1 MADSVRI
8 LRFLLQNQ
16 GNIKSVR
23 LGQALEGDEG
33 LIGPVGS
40 ENLPWRPYW
49 LRVCKELLGS
59 TNRDSRRRLVRM
71 LQGTALMTL
80 HEQRLYH
87 GKLLRMKAE
96 ALEKFRRQARQK
108 RMNLVFDFLE
118 KGETVL
124 NRADGVKIVSQ
135 QKFEDYMERFLNLQF
150 IIYGTR
156 RYRTIAAV
164 ENALAIMT
172 NLWFGMGLGMF
183 AIEWPAY

>member
-1 MADSVRI
+1 
-8 LRFLLQNQ
+8 
-16 GNIKSVR
+16 
-23 LGQALEGDEG
+23 
-33 LIGPVGS
+33 
-40 ENLPWRPYW
+40 
-49 LRVCKELLGS
+49 
-59 TNRDSRRRLVRM
+59 
-71 LQGTALMTL
+71 
-80 HEQRLYH
+80 
-87 GKLLRMKAE
+87 
-96 ALEKFRRQARQK
+96 
-108 RMNLVFDFLE
+108 MNLVFDFLE